1 MCVNGLFTAGDVPM
15 TPEEMRYYETI
26 FHSANGY
33 LGVRYD
39 FEEGCPEE
47 FEITQSQYI
56 NGFYEN
62 VDMNQPEKLYGL
74 PDKKQTMVNVANTQN
89 IRLLI
94 DGEEFSMYSGQLKSM
109 KLTLDTNKGLVVRK
123 MRWISPGGRE
133 VKLKIRRMVSFS
145 IKNLF
150 LIDYEITPVNFDG
163 SIELISEHNGYVLN
177 YKKENDPR
185 VSGTNVRYIFPR
197 KTEIRNGA
205 SYIIA
210 ETKNSGL
217 QVCSCV
223 KNVLNCPCS
232 ESFSVFANG
241 ATCTLQ
247 TEGKRGQSIRLH
259 KYSIFTDSLRY
270 EDVFEDA
277 EKKLN
282 EALNIPIAELYRRQ
296 RADMDEYWSSCFIK
310 IGGDKATSHAMR
322 FNLYHLKQSAGR
334 DEYSNIAPK
343 GLSGDG
349 YEGHYFWDSEIY
361 IQPVFTL
368 TNPEI
373 SRSLIRYRYQM
384 LDKARENAAIMGH
397 NQGALYPWRTISG
410 EECSGYFP
418 AGSAQYHI
426 NGDIAHSIV
435 MYYLATGDMDFIEEY
450 GAEMLIE
457 TARLWIS
464 AGNYYDGKF
473 NINNITGPDEY
484 TCIVNNNYYT
494 NIVAAFNMKWAAKV
508 YRMLESKTSAA
519 EMLSR
524 IGITSDEIEGF
535 EEAAEKIYLP
545 YDEKLRINPQDDS
558 FLQKKDWD
566 TDIDKIP
573 EEKRPLLLHYHPLFL
588 YRHKVCKQADT
599 IAAYFINEDAQS
611 EETMRNSFEY
621 YERITTHD
629 SSLSKIMFSI
639 VAARLGMTEKAAEL
653 FGNSAQID
661 LEDLHRNTEDGVHTA
676 NMAGCFMV
684 VVYGFGGVRLREN
697 GVGFSPALPGSWASY
712 SFKVRYKGSVI
723 KVEID
728 REDCVFSLES
738 GEPKAIEIYGREY
751 MLENIIKVDRQE
763 STNR

>member
-1 MCVNGLFTAGDVPM
+1 MSVNGLYTAEDIPM
-15 TPEEMRYYETI
+15 IPAEMRYYETI

-56 NGFYEN
+56 NGFYES
-62 VDMNQPEKLYGL
+62 VEMNQPERLYGL
-74 PDKKQTMVNVANTQN
+74 PDKKQTMVNIANTQN

-94 DGEEFSMYSGQLKSM
+94 DGEEFSMYSGKLKSM
-109 KLTLDTNKGLVVRK
+109 RLTLDTNKGLVERK
-123 MRWISPGGRE
+123 VHWISPGGRE
-133 VKLKIRRMVSFS
+133 IKLKIIRIASFS
-145 IKNLF
+145 IRNLF
-150 LIDYEITPVNFDG
+150 LIDYEVTPVNFDG
-163 SIELISEHNGYVLN
+163 NIELVSEHNGYVLN

-205 SYIIA
+205 SYIVA

-223 KNVLNCPCS
+223 KNVLNSPHS

-241 ATCTLQ
+241 AKCTLQ
-247 TEGKRGQSIRLH
+247 IKGKKGRSIRLY

-270 EDVFEDA
+270 DDVFEEA

-282 EALNIPIAELYRRQ
+282 EALNMPIDELYRQQ
-296 RADMDEYWSSCFIK
+296 RISMDEYWSACHVK
-310 IGGDKATSHAMR
+310 IGGDLSTSLAMR
-322 FNLYHLKQSAGR
+322 FNLYQLNQSAGR
-334 DEYSNIAPK
+334 DGYSNISPK

-349 YEGHYFWDSEIY
+349 YEGHYFWDSEMY

-373 SRSLIRYRYQM
+373 SGNLIRYRYRT
-384 LDKARENAAIMGH
+384 LDKARENAVRMGH

-435 MYYLATGDMDFIEEY
+435 MYYLATGDMNFIEEC

-473 NINNITGPDEY
+473 HINNITGPDEY
-484 TCIVNNNYYT
+484 TCIVNNNYFT
-494 NIVAAFNMKWAAKV
+494 NIVAAFNMKWAAKA
-508 YRMLESKTSAA
+508 YRMLEKKTSAA

-524 IGITSDEIEGF
+524 IGITPDEIKGF
-535 EEAAEKIYLP
+535 EEAAEKMYLP
-545 YDEKLRINPQDDS
+545 YDEKLKINPQDDS
-558 FLQKKDWD
+558 FLQKKEWNV
-566 TDIDKIP
+566 DIDEIP
-573 EEKRPLLLHYHPLFL
+573 EENRPLLMHYHPLFL
-588 YRHKVCKQADT
+588 YRHKICKQADT
-599 IAAYFINEDAQS
+599 VAAYFINEDAQS
-611 EETMRNSFEY
+611 EETMKNSFDF
-621 YERITTHD
+621 YEKITIHD

-653 FGNSAQID
+653 FDNSAQID
-661 LEDLHRNTEDGVHTA
+661 LEDLHKNTEDGVHTA

-684 VVYGFGGVRLREN
+684 VVYGFGGCRLREN
-697 GVGFSPALPGSWASY
+697 GMSFSPTLPESWDNY
-712 SFKVRYKGSVI
+712 SFKVRYRGSVI
-723 KVEID
+723 KAVID
-728 REDCVFSLES
+728 RENCMFLLES
-738 GEPKAIEIYGREY
+738 GEPKVIEIYGKEY
-751 MLENIIKVDRQE
+751 MLEENIKVARQE
-763 STNR
+763 SRRG